1 MDTKYRPAGQKME
14 RLHMGK
20 AKIPATTAIR
30 FLKQHKVKF
39 IPHPYPY
46 EEKGG
51 TRASARALNIDE
63 FSIIKT
69 LIMEDDQ
76 QRPFIM
82 LMHGSCNV
90 SEKHLARQLKVKK
103 VSPCSVEKAERITGY
118 QAGGIS
124 PFGTRQ
130 TLPVYLEASIK
141 NLETIWINGGKR
153 GLLVELKPADL
164 TRTLQPAEVSVAI

>member
-1 MDTKYRPAGQKME
+1 
-14 RLHMGK
+14 MGK
-20 AKIPATTAIR
+20 PKVPATTAIR

-39 IPHPYPY
+39 TPHPYPY

-69 LIMEDDQ
+69 LVMEDEQ
-76 QRPFIM
+76 QRPLII
-82 LMHGSCNV
+82 LMHGSCDV
-90 SEKHLARQLKVKK
+90 SEKHLARQLQVKK

-118 QAGGIS
+118 QTGGIS

-130 TLPVYLEASIK
+130 PLPVYLEASIE
-141 NLETIWINGGKR
+141 NLAKIWINGGKR
-153 GLLVELKPADL
+153 GLLVELNPTDL
-164 TRTLQPAEVSVAI
+164 IRILQPAKVSVAI